1 MSASWSEKHLVSHIR
16 ATTAARVNTDP
27 SLSAFWI
34 LRIGFVVLPLLM
46 GLDKFANVMT
56 YWPEYLA
63 PWIIDIMS
71 FSAQTAMHFVGVVE
85 LVAAA
90 SMIIKPRYAS
100 YVLSLWLLGIIVN
113 LVSMGVFLDVALRD
127 VGLLV
132 AALALTRLAS
142 KYDKPW
148 GAKHGAG

>member
-1 MSASWSEKHLVSHIR
+1 MSASWSEKHPVSHVR
-16 ATTAARVNTDP
+16 ATTNARVNADP

-46 GLDKFANVMT
+46 GLDKFANRMT
-56 YWPEYLA
+56 YWPDYLA
-63 PWIIDIMS
+63 PWIIVILP
-71 FSAQTAMHFVGVVE
+71 FTAQTAMHIVGVVE
-85 LVAAA
+85 LVAAV

-113 LVSMGVFLDVALRD
+113 LLSMGVYLDVALRD
-127 VGLLV
+127 VGLLF

-148 GAKHGAG
+148 GTKHGAH